1 MQCNC
6 AQSKMD
12 AMQSNGL
19 AANQKLGAMQHNW
32 VQSKMGAKQHNQE
45 QSKMGAKQHNQEQSK
60 MDAMHETGHKKKW
73 VQ

>member
-19 AANQKLGAMQHNW
+19 GANQKMGAMQHNW
-32 VQSKMGAKQHNQE
+32 VQSKMGAKQHNWE
-45 QSKMGAKQHNQEQSK
+45 KSK
-60 MDAMHETGHKKKW
+60 MDAMHETRHNKKW